1 MIFRLINAFGIGL
14 ALVLLPDFLFF
25 IGLKLHYFEFY
36 KITEYFNIYFFD
48 NQIFWLLGLCAL
60 VVGYLMLYT
69 PLRKAIQIFYLF
81 VLGISL
87 FCLYEPVG
95 KSAGEAL
102 FMEKAQ
108 KFRLGNTSFTG
119 DLLYVGRH
127 IVYIKRAGIEP
138 TVKIKK
144 EELTHLGPVVLE

>member
-1 MIFRLINAFGIGL
+1 MIIKLINAFAIGL

-48 NQIFWLLGLCAL
+48 NQIFWLLGLVSL

-69 PLRKAIQIFYLF
+69 PLRRTIEITYLL
-81 VLGISL
+81 VLAASL

-102 FMEKAQ
+102 FMKKSE

-119 DLLYVGRH
+119 DLLYEGRQ
-127 IVYIKRAGIEP
+127 IVYIKRQGIEP

-144 EELTHLGPVVLE
+144 EELIRLGPVIL